1 MEEIL
6 IKNVSK
12 TYVDDRGNEFKAL
25 SDVSLSWKNGEIL
38 SLVGESG
45 SGKSTLAKLLIG
57 IEQADA
63 GTIKIEGISLADIN
77 RKEKKNFRQLVQG
90 VFQDARGTMNP
101 SHSVYSN
108 VEEAIKNLTKIN
120 KAQRKKRIEELM
132 VALSIDRSILKN
144 SVRSL
149 SGGEERRL
157 ALIRALAI
165 QPKYLILDEVTSGLD
180 VKTTESLLN
189 LLEEYRKKFGIA
201 YLFITHDLKSAYQI
215 SNRILKIKNGKIIE
229 VGNKIY

>member
-1 MEEIL
+1 
-6 IKNVSK
+6 
-12 TYVDDRGNEFKAL
+12 
-25 SDVSLSWKNGEIL
+25 
-38 SLVGESG
+38 
-45 SGKSTLAKLLIG
+45 
-57 IEQADA
+57 
-63 GTIKIEGISLADIN
+63 
-77 RKEKKNFRQLVQG
+77 
-90 VFQDARGTMNP
+90 
-101 SHSVYSN
+101 
-108 VEEAIKNLTKIN
+108 
-120 KAQRKKRIEELM
+120 M

-229 VGNKIY
+229 VRNKIY